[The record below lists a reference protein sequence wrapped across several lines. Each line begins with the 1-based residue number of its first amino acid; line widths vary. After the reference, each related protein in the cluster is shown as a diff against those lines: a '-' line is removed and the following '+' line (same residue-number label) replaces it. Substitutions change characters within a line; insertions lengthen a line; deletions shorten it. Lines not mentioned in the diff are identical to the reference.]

1 MKMRISNRGRSPH
14 RRFRQLRKLIPNTY
28 IMRMYKEDTGEYAGT
43 VLIQLSDAHED
54 SEGQTVTGYAEC

>member
-1 MKMRISNRGRSPH
+1 
-14 RRFRQLRKLIPNTY
+14 
-28 IMRMYKEDTGEYAGT
+28 MRMYREDTGEYSGT